1 MWNRA
6 LASMRQT
13 EALVLVIF
21 VLFGL
26 CNLFKGSKTPL
37 ANKENLTTA
46 LYK

>member
-6 LASMRQT
+6 VTSMRQT

-21 VLFGL
+21 VLFVL
-26 CNLFKGSKTPL
+26 FNFFKGSTTPL